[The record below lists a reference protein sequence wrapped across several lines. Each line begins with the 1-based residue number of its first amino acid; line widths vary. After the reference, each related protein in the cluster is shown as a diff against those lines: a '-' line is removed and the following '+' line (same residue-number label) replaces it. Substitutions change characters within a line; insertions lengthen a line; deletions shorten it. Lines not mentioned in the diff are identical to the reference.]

1 MDSQVEKKA
10 ANPLLCFLKLQK
22 NRGDAEV
29 KIRGNPM
36 NVIVQLSFENSKDAV
51 GLSARQGQ
59 YGQKTLLRVRRQNRR
74 SVLAEKGDLHFHND
88 RYIWCSYLWILSAG

>member
-36 NVIVQLSFENSKDAV
+36 NMLEQIQTENSKDTV
-51 GLSARQGQ
+51 WLPAR
-59 YGQKTLLRVRRQNRR
+59 
-74 SVLAEKGDLHFHND
+74 
-88 RYIWCSYLWILSAG
+88 

>member
-29 KIRGNPM
+29 KIRGNRM
-36 NVIVQLSFENSKDAV
+36 NLFEQLSFKNSKDAV
-51 GLSARQGQ
+51 GLSARQGEH
-59 YGQKTLLRVRRQNRR
+59 GEKTLLRVRRQNWCP
-74 SVLAEKGDLHFHND
+74 VLAKKGDIHFYND
-88 RYIWCSYLWILSAG
+88 RHIWCSYLWLLSAG